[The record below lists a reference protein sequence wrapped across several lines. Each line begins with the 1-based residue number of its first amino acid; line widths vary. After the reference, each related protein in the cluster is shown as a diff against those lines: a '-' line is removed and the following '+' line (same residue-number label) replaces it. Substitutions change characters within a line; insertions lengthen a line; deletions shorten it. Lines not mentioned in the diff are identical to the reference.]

1 VQVAPPSTPASVY
14 AWMLSGCATMSLNI
28 FHPVRLTL
36 YTVLSVADLG
46 LTYALIQQGE
56 GEVYESNPIAEAWL
70 SSYGWTGLALFKLA
84 IILIVATV
92 AAFVSLSR
100 PRTGGHILTFA
111 CLAVALVVTYS
122 IHLSLAQELHAK
134 FIRSP
139 VATSAPSVPKHV
151 YRLAWGIAPVM
162 AGFDLS
168 KAHSN

>member
-1 VQVAPPSTPASVY
+1 
-14 AWMLSGCATMSLNI
+14 MSFNI

-36 YTVLSVADLG
+36 YTVLSLADLG
-46 LTYALIQQGE
+46 LTYALIQQGG

-70 SSYGWTGLALFKLA
+70 SSYGWTGLALYKLA
-84 IILIVATV
+84 IVLIVGTV

-111 CLAVALVVTYS
+111 CLSVALVVTYS
-122 IHLSLAQELHAK
+122 IHLSFAEQLHAK
-134 FIRSP
+134 FVRSP
-139 VATSAPSVPKHV
+139 IATTAPSVPRHV

-168 KAHSN
+168 KTHANWCEQ